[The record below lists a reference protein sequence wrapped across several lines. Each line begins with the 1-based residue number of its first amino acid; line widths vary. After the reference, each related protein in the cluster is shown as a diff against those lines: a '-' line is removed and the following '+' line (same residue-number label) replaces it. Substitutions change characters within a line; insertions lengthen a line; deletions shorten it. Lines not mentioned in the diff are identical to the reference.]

1 MDKKKMNLTTR
12 NLGSVL
18 KWILRKTL
26 RVFLVF
32 LAFILLYLIIGFILS
47 RISTSKELSKDQTI
61 EIFVLFNG
69 VHTDVVMPYTNK
81 VKNWKRTFPS
91 SNTRGTNT
99 DFNWVAVG
107 WGDKGFYLDT
117 PTWGDLTFKTATK
130 AAFGLSTA
138 AVHAT
143 LYKNMGESET
153 AKSIRISK
161 EQYKLLVKYIDAHVR
176 KSKLG
181 LSQNISTNAVY
192 GDDDAFYESR
202 GIYSMFHTCNTWA
215 NGALKA
221 CKQRACLWTWN
232 SSSILRLHEK

>member
-1 MDKKKMNLTTR
+1 MNTR
-12 NLGSVL
+12 NFSSAL
-18 KWILRKTL
+18 KWILRKAI
-26 RVFLVF
+26 RVLLYF
-32 LAFILLYLIIGFILS
+32 LAFILLYLIVGFILS
-47 RISTSKELSKDQTI
+47 RISTSKEISKDQPI
-61 EIFVLFNG
+61 EIFVLSNG
-69 VHTDVVMPYTNK
+69 VHTDVVMPYKNK
-81 VKNWKRTFPS
+81 VKNWKRIFPS
-91 SNTRGTNT
+91 SNTRGSNT

-107 WGDKGFYLDT
+107 WGDKGFYLET
-117 PTWGDLTFKTATK
+117 PTWGDLTVKTAAK

-143 LYKNMGESET
+143 LYKEMGESET

-161 EQYKLLVKYIDAHVR
+161 KQYKLLVNYMDAHIM

-181 LSQNISTNAVY
+181 KSQNITTDAVY

-202 GIYSMFHTCNTWA
+202 GNYSMFHTCNTWA

-221 CKQRACLWTWN
+221 CNQKACLWTWN